1 MADTSPIIA
10 PQLAYFDQ
18 IYSAVSGK
26 VDTEKDSLTEQ
37 TRAQVLLGTLQMA
50 LDTAFKVPLLSAQV
64 ASAEADTQLKTT
76 QKNTLLDTVEDNKH
90 IKVIDAL
97 KDVAGMALNADVAV
111 PPNILSA
118 LFSEIETLTGVNYE
132 GTTTP

>member
-76 QKNTLLDTVEDNKH
+76 QKDTLLETVEDNKH

-111 PPNILSA
+111 PPNIWSA
-118 LFSEIETLTGVNYE
+118 LFSEIETLTGANYE